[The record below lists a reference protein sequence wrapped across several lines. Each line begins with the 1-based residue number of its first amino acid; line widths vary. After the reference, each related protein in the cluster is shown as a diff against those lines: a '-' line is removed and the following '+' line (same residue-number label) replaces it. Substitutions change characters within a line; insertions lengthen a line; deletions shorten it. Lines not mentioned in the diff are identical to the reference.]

1 MLFNDGTYR
10 HESGFEIAVCDG
22 QILISPDHPL
32 SMRLSEIFNSNKWQK
47 IK

>member
-10 HESGFEIAVCDG
+10 HESGFIIFVIDSKVM
-22 QILISPDHPL
+22 LSPDHPL
-32 SMRLSEIFNSNKWQK
+32 SMRLSDIFDTNKWQK